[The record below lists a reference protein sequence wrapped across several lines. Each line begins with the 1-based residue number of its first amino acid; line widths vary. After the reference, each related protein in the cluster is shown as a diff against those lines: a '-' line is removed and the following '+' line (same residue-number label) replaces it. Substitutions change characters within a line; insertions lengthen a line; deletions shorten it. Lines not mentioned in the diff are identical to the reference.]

1 MTCFSHAKGIG
12 MNHALI
18 IDDNMIVSRAIQ
30 NRLEGF
36 GFTSFDHTWTE
47 EQAVAAA
54 SRRAPS
60 LVIIGDEVEAGS
72 ALGAARRISSELAV
86 PVLMVT
92 GDPVR
97 AQRRLAKVDAFEGAF
112 LLNQIEE
119 AVTIARAAPRLH
131 SRGPHSRRDHAAA
144 ACTLP
149 CHRPAGQGDRH

>member
-1 MTCFSHAKGIG
+1 

-30 NRLEGF
+30 SRLEGL

-47 EQAVAAA
+47 KQAVAAA
-54 SRRAPS
+54 SRRAPN
-60 LVIIGDEVEAGS
+60 LVVIGDEVESGS
-72 ALGAARRISSELAV
+72 ALGAARRISRELAV

-97 AQRRLAKVDAFEGAF
+97 AERRLAKVEAFEGPF

-119 AVTIARAAPRLH
+119 AVDAACAAPGAR
-131 SRGPHSRRDHAAA
+131 SRGAHPRLALLAKPSRNHMLEQADK
-144 ACTLP
+144 P
-149 CHRPAGQGDRH
+149 

>member
-1 MTCFSHAKGIG
+1 

-18 IDDNMIVSRAIQ
+18 IDDNLIVSRAIQ
-30 NRLEGF
+30 DCLEGL

-54 SRRAPS
+54 NRRAPN

-72 ALGAARRISSELAV
+72 ALGAARRISSEMAV

-97 AQRRLAKVDAFEGAF
+97 AERRLAQVDAFEGPF
-112 LLNQIEE
+112 HLNQIEE
-119 AVTIARAAPRLH
+119 AVTTARAGTRQPR
-131 SRGPHSRRDHAAA
+131 SRRDHAAA
-144 ACTLP
+144 AYTLP
-149 CHRPAGQGDRH
+149 RHRPVGQGGRN